1 MLTGLFMAFW
11 WNTSADE
18 YAITDEIFLMSMDHD
33 IEKVNGLNQQLS
45 NVIDYTLEW
54 MENQK
59 NNLKKKK
66 GWIHYHACFIM
77 EMRMSNWSYK
87 TRWANAHN

>member
-18 YAITDEIFLMSMDHD
+18 YAITDEIFLMSVDHD

-66 GWIHYHACFIM
+66 RLDSLPCVF
-77 EMRMSNWSYK
+77 
-87 TRWANAHN
+87 HNGNENEQLELQN

>member
-1 MLTGLFMAFW
+1 MLTGLFTAFW

-18 YAITDEIFLMSMDHD
+18 CAITDEIFLMSMDHD
-33 IEKVNGLNQQLS
+33 IEKVNGLNQQFS

-54 MENQK
+54 IENQK

-66 GWIHYHACFIM
+66 RKKVGFITM
-77 EMRMSNWSYK
+77 HVS
-87 TRWANAHN
+87 